1 MRSIAVLMMAGLLTA
16 CASNSSTTTSA
27 SPAATPVPA
36 ASPAPAAKAAN
47 TRVVKSMD
55 GTFEGELVGNIAP
68 KSQFAKL
75 KIGMTMAEVN
85 ALIKAPNDM
94 KRHETGKRWIP
105 FYYGVDAQRV
115 QVYYEGEGCLTYT
128 GGNVFG
134 GGGNQLIR
142 ITADT
147 TKACFS

>member
-1 MRSIAVLMMAGLLTA
+1 MRTIAVLMMAGLLAA
-16 CASNSSTTTSA
+16 CASNSSTTTST

-36 ASPAPAAKAAN
+36 ASPAPAAKAGN

-105 FYYGVDAQRV
+105 FYFGDDAQRV
-115 QVYYEGEGCLTYT
+115 QVYYEGEGCLAYT

-134 GGGNQLIR
+134 GAGNQLIR

>member
-1 MRSIAVLMMAGLLTA
+1 MTRAATIEQLLTHRGGVA
-16 CASNSSTTTSA
+16 DFFGPQFSS
-27 SPAATPVPA
+27 
-36 ASPAPAAKAAN
+36 
-47 TRVVKSMD
+47 
-55 GTFEGELVGNIAP
+55 AP

-105 FYYGVDAQRV
+105 FYFGDDAQRV
-115 QVYYEGEGCLTYT
+115 QVYYEGEGCLAYT

-134 GGGNQLIR
+134 GAGNQLIR